1 MANNNFTEAFGKA
14 IQIWNKSRN
23 VSCCAAELAKAIN
36 VSVQSVYKWKA
47 GGRISMEN
55 VGKIYSFFSDL
66 KECDAAFWGVS
77 EEAFQKAINSTNNLN
92 TICEAYKN
100 ATDDKKRI
108 LYLLATNE
116 NLLSNVAQIIN
127 FKL

>member
-55 VGKIYSFFSDL
+55 IGKIYSFFSDL
-66 KECDAAFWGVS
+66 CDAAFWGVS
-77 EEAFQKAINSTNNLN
+77 EEAFQKALNSTQNLN

-116 NLLSNVAQIIN
+116 NLLSNVAQILN
-127 FKL
+127 FHKI

>member
-14 IQIWNKSRN
+14 IQIWNKSKN
-23 VSCCAAELAKAIN
+23 ASCCAAELAKAIN

-55 VGKIYSFFSDL
+55 IGKIYSFFSDL
-66 KECDAAFWGVS
+66 CDADFWGLS
-77 EEAFQKAINSTNNLN
+77 EEAFQKALNSTQNLN

>member
-1 MANNNFTEAFGKA
+1 MANNFTEAFGKA
-14 IQIWNKSRN
+14 IQIWNKSKN
-23 VSCCAAELAKAIN
+23 VSCCTSELAKAIN

-55 VGKIYSFFSDL
+55 IGKIYSFFSDL
-66 KECDAAFWGVS
+66 CDATFWGVS
-77 EEAFQKAINSTNNLN
+77 EEAFQKALNSTNNLN